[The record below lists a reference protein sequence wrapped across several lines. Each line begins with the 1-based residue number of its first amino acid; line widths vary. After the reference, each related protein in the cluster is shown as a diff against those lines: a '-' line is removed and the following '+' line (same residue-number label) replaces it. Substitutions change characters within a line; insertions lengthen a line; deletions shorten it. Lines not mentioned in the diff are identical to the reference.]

1 MADTDDRLP
10 DRPGGDDPGRG
21 RRLGVD
27 VGTVRIGVAASD
39 PDGILAT
46 PVETVRRDRS
56 NKHLRRLAQLAAE
69 LEAVEVVVGL
79 PRTLADRS
87 GPSARDAVELAEQLA
102 GRIAP
107 TPVRLSD
114 ERLTTVS
121 AQRSLR
127 EAGIRAKGQRA
138 MIDQAAASLRSA
150 EADLSRAQLDFK
162 RYTALVT
169 SDYASRQR
177 YESADAD
184 SRKADAALG
193 KARAALVAEQSQLAV
208 LESQRRE
215 EEAKLAQARAT
226 RQLAKNDLDNT
237 VIRAPVAGIAG
248 NRAGQIGQYVKPGTQ
263 LLSLVPL
270 PRVFV
275 TANFKETQLTHMRP
289 GQPAEISVDAYP
301 DQPLQGQV
309 ESFAPG
315 SGAQFSLLPPDNAT
329 GNFTKVVQRVPVR
342 IAVPANGPLVRLLR
356 PGLSVTVTVDT
367 RREGTAEAADGIVG
381 AAHAEPASPGGRA
394 SP

>member
-1 MADTDDRLP
+1 MRTPLLIAAAVVLLILGAGSGWYWWTSWRFLQSTDDAY
-10 DRPGGDDPGRG
+10 
-21 RRLGVD
+21 VQSD
-27 VGTVRIGVAASD
+27 VSLISPKIEGYIKEVRVRDNEPVAAGQVLFVVD
-39 PDGILAT
+39 DRDFAAKLAQAEAALAT
-46 PVETVRRDRS
+46 AEASVATYAT
-56 NKHLRRLAQLAAE
+56 RLKLQ
-69 LEAVEVVVGL
+69 
-79 PRTLADRS
+79 
-87 GPSARDAVELAEQLA
+87 Q
-102 GRIAP
+102 
-107 TPVRLSD
+107 
-114 ERLTTVS
+114 
-121 AQRSLR
+121 
-127 EAGIRAKGQRA
+127 A

-208 LESQRRE
+208 LESQKRE

-226 RQLAKNDLDNT
+226 LQLAKNDLDNT
-237 VIRAPVAGIAG
+237 VIRAPIAGIAG
-248 NRAGQIGQYVKPGTQ
+248 NRAGQIGQYVKPGAQ

-275 TANFKETQLTHMRP
+275 TANFKETQLTRMRP

-301 DQPLQGQV
+301 DQPLQGRV

-329 GNFTKVVQRVPVR
+329 GNFTKIVQRVPVR
-342 IAVPANGPLVRLLR
+342 IAVPAEGPLARLLR

-367 RREGTAEAADGIVG
+367 RREGAAEAGDGIVG
-381 AAHAEPASPGGRA
+381 AAHAEPTSPAGRA

>member
-1 MADTDDRLP
+1 MRTPLLIFAAVILLIFGAGGGWYWWTSWRFLQSTDDAYIQSDVSLISPKIEGYIKEVRVRDNEPVTAGQVLFVVDDRDFAAKLVQAEAAIATADASVATYATRLK
-10 DRPGGDDPGRG
+10 
-21 RRLGVD
+21 L
-27 VGTVRIGVAASD
+27 
-39 PDGILAT
+39 
-46 PVETVRRDRS
+46 
-56 NKHLRRLAQLAAE
+56 Q
-69 LEAVEVVVGL
+69 
-79 PRTLADRS
+79 
-87 GPSARDAVELAEQLA
+87 Q
-102 GRIAP
+102 
-107 TPVRLSD
+107 
-114 ERLTTVS
+114 
-121 AQRSLR
+121 
-127 EAGIRAKGQRA
+127 A
-138 MIDQAAASLRSA
+138 MIDQAAAGLRSA

-162 RYTALVT
+162 RYTALAT

-193 KARAALVAEQSQLAV
+193 KARAGLVAEQSQLAV
-208 LESQRRE
+208 LESQKRE

-226 RQLAKNDLDNT
+226 LPLAKNDLDNT
-237 VIRAPVAGIAG
+237 VPRAPVAGIAG
-248 NRAGQIGQYVKPGTQ
+248 NRAGQIGQYVKPGSQ

-275 TANFKETQLTHMRP
+275 TANFKRTQFTPMWP

-301 DQPLQGQV
+301 DQPLHGRI

-329 GNFTKVVQRVPVR
+329 GNFTKIVQRVPVR
-342 IAVPANGPLVRLLR
+342 IAVPADGPLARLLR

-367 RREGTAEAADGIVG
+367 RREGAAEASDGILG
-381 AAHAEPASPGGRA
+381 AAHAEPASPAGRA